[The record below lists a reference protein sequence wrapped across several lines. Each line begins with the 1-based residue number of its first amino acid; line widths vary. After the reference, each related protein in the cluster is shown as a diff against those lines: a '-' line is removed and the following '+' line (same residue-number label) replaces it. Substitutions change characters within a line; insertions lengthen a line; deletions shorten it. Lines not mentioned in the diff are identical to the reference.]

1 MASAL
6 GIVKTYFPEVEKVLD
21 GTKKITVTVTKEDNR
36 KATKKNHSSCVLANC
51 VKAQEEANGVIV
63 GISTVYV
70 IKGNRAYR
78 YHNQQTTTRE
88 IVSFDRE
95 AGFEPG
101 EYTLVPVSKSSRFG
115 ERLERKSYPTGKR
128 DNSVKSIRQHYTTN
142 VRTSLVG
149 GA

>member
-1 MASAL
+1 MPSAL
-6 GIVKTYFPEVEKVLD
+6 GIVKTYFPAVEKVVD

-51 VKAQEEANGVIV
+51 VKTQEEATGVIV
-63 GISTVYV
+63 GIRTVYV
-70 IKGNRAYR
+70 VKGNLAFR
-78 YHNQQTTTRE
+78 YHTLETTSRE

-101 EYTLVPVSKSSRFG
+101 EYTLIPVTKTQRFG
-115 ERLERKSYPTGKR
+115 ETNGRKEPSGKR
-128 DNSVKSIRQHYTTN
+128 TGEVKSNRKHFTTN
-142 VRTSLVG
+142 VRTSLAG